1 LYFTANRYHFY
12 LTKAVFGISFNGIKL
27 DAFLLRLQK
36 IKPMYTTN
44 FIYKAPAEVLES
56 LRKLFSVLNGENV
69 NFQRAVSIT
78 DDRQLKNT
86 LLQFVQA
93 SKQYANELKCQIE
106 SLGGGGAEIIEAI
119 LPENKNNDNLKLSDS
134 KEILDY
140 CCNCE
145 MRVLNAYREILN
157 HSFMLK
163 DLRGIM
169 RYQLNEMLCSFLQF
183 KMLKGSFQK

>member
-1 LYFTANRYHFY
+1 
-12 LTKAVFGISFNGIKL
+12 
-27 DAFLLRLQK
+27 
-36 IKPMYTTN
+36 MYTTN
-44 FIYKAPAEVLES
+44 FIYKAPVEVLAS

-69 NFQRAVSIT
+69 NFQRAVSST

-86 LLQFVQA
+86 LLQFVEA
-93 SKQYANELKCQIE
+93 SKQYANELRCQIE
-106 SLGGGGAEIIEAI
+106 SLGGGGAEIFEAI
-119 LPENKNNDNLKLSDS
+119 LPESKSNDNLKLSDS

-145 MRVLNAYREILN
+145 MRVLSAYREILN
-157 HSFMLK
+157 HSFILK